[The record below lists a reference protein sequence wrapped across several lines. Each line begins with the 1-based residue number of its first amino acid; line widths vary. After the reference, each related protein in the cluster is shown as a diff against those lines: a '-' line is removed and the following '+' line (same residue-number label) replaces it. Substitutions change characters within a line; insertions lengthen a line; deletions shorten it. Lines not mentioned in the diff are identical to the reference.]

1 MPNRFK
7 DCGMGNDLKIKVFV
21 FNQIEVNTLVL
32 YDDTKEAV
40 VVDPGMGR
48 YIERQEL
55 SDFVS
60 ENGLKIKY
68 IISTHSHID
77 HVLGNGYC
85 VDVFKAP
92 LLMHEAGM
100 KIYRRAVAY
109 GAAFG
114 MDCDYSDFPAP
125 DRYIGE
131 GDRICFGRQELQVLY
146 TPGHADGSVSL
157 YAPAAGCV
165 IVGDVLF
172 AGSIGRSDLP
182 TGNHATLIDS
192 IKTKLMTLPDTTVV
206 YTGHGP
212 NTTIGSE
219 KRDNPFLRF

>member
-1 MPNRFK
+1 M
-7 DCGMGNDLKIKVFV
+7 KIKTFV

-32 YDDTKEAV
+32 YDDTKEAII
-40 VVDPGMGR
+40 VDPGMGR
-48 YIERQEL
+48 LIERQEL
-55 SDFVS
+55 ADFVID
-60 ENGLKIKY
+60 NGLKIKY
-68 IISTHSHID
+68 VINTHPHID

-85 VDVFKAP
+85 VDVYKAP

-100 KIYRRAVAY
+100 DIYHHAFAY

-114 MDCDYSDFPAP
+114 IDCNRSDFPAP
-125 DRYIGE
+125 DRYIVE
-131 GDRICFGRQELQVLY
+131 GDRITFGRHELQVLY

-157 YAPAAGCV
+157 YSPAAGCV

-172 AGSIGRSDLP
+172 ADSIGRSDLP

-219 KRDNPFLRF
+219 KRDNPFLKGVGL

>member
-1 MPNRFK
+1 M
-7 DCGMGNDLKIKVFV
+7 DNDLKIKVFV
-21 FNQIEVNTLVL
+21 FNPIEVNTLVL

-40 VVDPGMGR
+40 IVDPGMGSF
-48 YIERQEL
+48 IERQEL
-55 SDFVS
+55 ADFILDNKL
-60 ENGLKIKY
+60 EIKY
-68 IISTHSHID
+68 IVNTHPHID

-85 VDVFKAP
+85 VDVYKAP
-92 LLMHEAGM
+92 LLMHGDGM
-100 KIYRRAVAY
+100 SIYNRSIAY

-114 MDCDYSDFPAP
+114 LDCDQSNFPAP
-125 DRYIGE
+125 DRYIIE
-131 GDRICFGRQELQVLY
+131 GDRITFGHQELQVLY
-146 TPGHADGSVSL
+146 TPGHANGSVCL

-172 AGSIGRSDLP
+172 AGSVGRSDLP
-182 TGNHATLIDS
+182 TGNHATLIYS

-219 KRDNPFLRF
+219 KRDNLFLKSLNL

>member
-1 MPNRFK
+1 MDN
-7 DCGMGNDLKIKVFV
+7 GLKIKTFV

-32 YDDTKEAV
+32 YDDTKEAII
-40 VVDPGMGR
+40 VDPGMGR
-48 YIERQEL
+48 LIERQEL
-55 SDFVS
+55 ADFVLD
-60 ENGLKIKY
+60 NGLKIKY
-68 IISTHSHID
+68 VINTHPHID

-85 VDVFKAP
+85 VDVYKAP

-100 KIYRRAVAY
+100 DIYHHAFAY

-114 MDCDYSDFPAP
+114 IDCDRSDFPKP
-125 DRYIGE
+125 DRYIVE
-131 GDRICFGRQELQVLY
+131 GDRIAFGRQELQVLY

-157 YAPAAGCV
+157 YAPASGCV

-182 TGNHATLIDS
+182 TGNHAALIDS
-192 IKTKLMTLPDTTVV
+192 IKTKLMTLPDATVV

-219 KRDNPFLRF
+219 KRGNPFLRF

>member
-1 MPNRFK
+1 M
-7 DCGMGNDLKIKVFV
+7 DNDLKIRIFV

-32 YDDTKEAV
+32 YDDTNEAV
-40 VVDPGMGR
+40 IVDPGMGSF
-48 YIERQEL
+48 IERQEL
-55 SDFVS
+55 ADFVLD
-60 ENGLKIKY
+60 NGLKIKY
-68 IISTHSHID
+68 IINTHPHID

-85 VDVFKAP
+85 VDVYKAP

-100 KIYRRAVAY
+100 DIYRQAFAY

-114 MDCDYSDFPAP
+114 LDCDRSDFPAP
-125 DRYIGE
+125 DRYLKE
-131 GDRICFGRQELQVLY
+131 GDRITFGRQELQVLY

-157 YAPAAGCV
+157 YVLAAGCV

-182 TGNHATLIDS
+182 TGNHSTLIDS
-192 IKTKLMTLPDTTVV
+192 IKTQLMTLPDTTVV

-212 NTTIGSE
+212 STTIGKE
-219 KRDNPFLRF
+219 KRGNPFLHFNTL

>member
-1 MPNRFK
+1 M
-7 DCGMGNDLKIKVFV
+7 DNDLKIRNFV

-40 VVDPGMGR
+40 IVDPGMAGF
-48 YIERQEL
+48 IERQEL
-55 SDFVS
+55 ADFISDNKL
-60 ENGLKIKY
+60 EIKY
-68 IISTHSHID
+68 IINTHPHID

-85 VDVFKAP
+85 VDVYKVP

-100 KIYRRAVAY
+100 VIYKHSIAY

-114 MDCDYSDFPAP
+114 LDCDQSNFPAP
-125 DRYIGE
+125 DRYIVE
-131 GDRICFGRQELQVLY
+131 GDRISFGHQELQVFY
-146 TPGHADGSVSL
+146 TPGHADGSVCL

-182 TGNHATLIDS
+182 TGKHDILINS

-219 KRDNPFLRF
+219 KRNNPFLHFLTL

>member
-1 MPNRFK
+1 M
-7 DCGMGNDLKIKVFV
+7 DNDLKIRNFV

-40 VVDPGMGR
+40 IVDPGMGSF
-48 YIERQEL
+48 IERQEL
-55 SDFVS
+55 ADFVS
-60 ENGLKIKY
+60 DNNLKIKY
-68 IISTHSHID
+68 IINTHPHID

-85 VDVFKAP
+85 VDVYKVP

-100 KIYRRAVAY
+100 SIYHRSTAY
-109 GAAFG
+109 GVAFG
-114 MDCDYSDFPAP
+114 MDCDKSDFPAP

-131 GDRICFGRQELQVLY
+131 GDRISFGRQELQVFY
-146 TPGHADGSVSL
+146 TPGHADGSVCL

-182 TGNHATLIDS
+182 TGKHDALINS

-219 KRDNPFLRF
+219 KRNNPFLRFLTL

>member
-1 MPNRFK
+1 M
-7 DCGMGNDLKIKVFV
+7 KIRIFI

-40 VVDPGMGR
+40 IVDPGMGSF
-48 YIERQEL
+48 IERQEL
-55 SDFVS
+55 ADFISD
-60 ENGLKIKY
+60 NGLKIKY
-68 IISTHSHID
+68 IIDTHPHID

-92 LLMHEAGM
+92 LLMHEAG
-100 KIYRRAVAY
+100 IPVYNRSTAY
-109 GAAFG
+109 GVAFG
-114 MDCDYSDFPAP
+114 MDCDMSDFPVP
-125 DRYIGE
+125 DRFMQE
-131 GDRICFGRQELQVLY
+131 GDCIRFGTQELQVMY
-146 TPGHADGSVSL
+146 TPGHAAGSISL
-157 YAPAAGCV
+157 YVPAAGCV

-182 TGNHATLIDS
+182 TGNHAILIDS

-212 NTTIGSE
+212 TTTIGVE
-219 KRDNPFLRF
+219 KRNNPFLRF